1 MKKDGL
7 EVYDFVSVFFVA
19 LTGAVC
25 LVTLLIMTGIVA
37 PGSFAVEDPT
47 ATVTQIGPI
56 TITPSPAPPTA
67 TSTPTAIY
75 IEPSPS
81 PTWTDFPTATV
92 TDTPTPTQTPSP

>member
-25 LVTLLIMTGIVA
+25 LVTLLIMTGLVS
-37 PGSFAVEDPT
+37 PGAFAVEDPT
-47 ATVTQIGPI
+47 ATVTQIGPV
-56 TITPSPAPPTA
+56 TITPSPPPPTSTA
-67 TSTPTAIY
+67 TATAIF

-81 PTWTDFPTATV
+81 PTWTDFPTATI
-92 TDTPTPTQTPSP
+92 TTTPTQTPSP